1 MKGIRDMEFKLDLFE
16 TMALVT
22 IVYYLGYYLRVKIKF
37 FSKYCIPAPV
47 IGGLIFAI
55 LILALRLTGS
65 VSVTLDT
72 TLQGIFMTAFFTS
85 VGFTAS
91 VRVLKKGGIK
101 VFVFLGI
108 SILLVI
114 LQDVIGSLLA
124 GVFGLSPLLGLCT
137 GSIPMVGGHGTAGS
151 FGPLL
156 EDMGVTGATTVA
168 FASATFGLVVGS
180 FLGGFVAK
188 NLIEK
193 NSLKT
198 PKSPGE
204 NHDIPLSDFH
214 EDNTSILCQK
224 RLMNGVS
231 WLFIAMG
238 IGTIISGLI
247 EDLGLTFPSYIGAML
262 AAAIIRNLCD
272 FKNIHLEDHEI
283 EAIGS
288 ISLSFFL
295 AMALMGL
302 KLWEL
307 FDLALPMIVMLIAQ
321 TILMGVFAYFITYRI
336 MGKDYEAAVFASAN
350 CGFGMGATP
359 NAVAN
364 MDALAAKFGPAPTP
378 YFAVPIVGC
387 LFIDFVNSAVI
398 TIFINIL
405 K

>member
-1 MKGIRDMEFKLDLFE
+1 MEFKLDLFE
-16 TMALVT
+16 TMALAT

-65 VSVTLDT
+65 VSITLDT

-91 VRVLKKGGIK
+91 VRVLKKGGAK

-114 LQDVIGSLLA
+114 LQDLLGSLLA

-204 NHDIPLSDFH
+204 NHDIPISDFH
-214 EDNTSILCQK
+214 EDNTSVLCQK

-321 TILMGVFAYFITYRI
+321 TILMGGFAYFITYRI

>member
-1 MKGIRDMEFKLDLFE
+1 MEFKLDLFE
-16 TMALVT
+16 TMALAT

-65 VSVTLDT
+65 VSITLDT

-91 VRVLKKGGIK
+91 VRVLKKGGAK
-101 VFVFLGI
+101 VLVFLGI

-114 LQDVIGSLLA
+114 LQDLLGSLLA

-204 NHDIPLSDFH
+204 NHDIPISDFH
-214 EDNTSILCQK
+214 EDNTSVLCQK

-272 FKNIHLEDHEI
+272 FKNIHIEDHEI

-321 TILMGVFAYFITYRI
+321 TILMGGFAYFITYRI

>member
-16 TMALVT
+16 TMALAT

-65 VSVTLDT
+65 VSITLDT

-91 VRVLKKGGIK
+91 VRVLKKGGAK
-101 VFVFLGI
+101 VLVFLGI

-114 LQDVIGSLLA
+114 LQDLLGSLLA

-204 NHDIPLSDFH
+204 NHDIPISDFH
-214 EDNTSILCQK
+214 EDNTSVLCQK

-272 FKNIHLEDHEI
+272 FKNIHIEDHEI

-321 TILMGVFAYFITYRI
+321 TILMGGFAYFITYRI

>member
-1 MKGIRDMEFKLDLFE
+1 MEFKLDLFE

-114 LQDVIGSLLA
+114 LQDLLGSLLA

>member
-1 MKGIRDMEFKLDLFE
+1 MEFKLDLFE

-91 VRVLKKGGIK
+91 VRVLKKGGVK
-101 VFVFLGI
+101 VFIFLGL
-108 SILLVI
+108 SIMLVI
-114 LQDVIGSLLA
+114 FQDVLGSLLA
-124 GVFGLSPLLGLCT
+124 GAFGLSPLLGLCT

-156 EDMGVTGATTVA
+156 EDMGITGATTVA

-272 FKNIHLEDHEI
+272 VRNIHLEDHEI

-398 TIFINIL
+398 TIFVNIL